1 MSVLGG
7 SYPDMA
13 RSFGTSI
20 KKAAIEGKLYSMA
33 KKYFARKMDY
43 LLGRGYR
50 YRWTKKMKVDPKQIM
65 FISFQGDYTCNP
77 KYIAEEL
84 RKRNKGYKIVWSAR
98 EESLYNESFPPE
110 FKLIT
115 QYSMDFYRELGRS
128 KMVVSNSV
136 EFQKKMSAKKKE
148 QIWMET
154 WHGSLGIKRFDAS
167 SNNGREWVAAAK
179 RVGKLSDYIISN
191 STFENDV
198 YRGTFWPT
206 TTILEYG
213 HPRNDI
219 LFNRT
224 DALRTEMLNKVIPA
238 KHRRDNGEKDP
249 FKYVLYAPTFRD
261 SHSLTP
267 YAVDYDRLCAALS
280 ERFGGKWKVIIRLH
294 PTVRNSVK
302 KPKYG
307 GNVIDL
313 SEYPDIQEIML
324 VADAA
329 ITDYSSWIY
338 DYILTGKPGFIFATD
353 IKSYDQ
359 ERGFYF
365 PLSST
370 PFPIAKNNEELENN
384 ILQFDE
390 ARYQTEVEAFL
401 KDKGCFEN
409 GDAAKRTADLIE
421 TIMG

>member
-1 MSVLGG
+1 MAKSLGE
-7 SYPDMA
+7 
-13 RSFGTSI
+13 SI
-20 KKAAIEGKLYSMA
+20 KKAAIEGKLCTM
-33 KKYFARKMDY
+33 ARKFLTRKLDY
-43 LLGRGYR
+43 ALGKRYR

-110 FKLIT
+110 FKLVT

-136 EFQKKMSAKKKE
+136 EFQKKMSAKKKD

-198 YRGTFWPT
+198 YRGTFWPK

-224 DALRTEMLNKVIPA
+224 DALRTEMLKKVILSPLTIA
-238 KHRRDNGEKDP
+238 MRHIFVSQTNDDTLATFSKQISNMLSKVSKVDLDRILGIGLIRKNSKTLYVVLLDLVRPLDNRAELSSTIRKADNS
-249 FKYVLYAPTFRD
+249 VLLRNNTN
-261 SHSLTP
+261 L
-267 YAVDYDRLCAALS
+267 DRLDVLNVVS
-280 ERFGGKWKVIIRLH
+280 I
-294 PTVRNSVK
+294 
-302 KPKYG
+302 
-307 GNVIDL
+307 NVIDGVF
-313 SEYPDIQEIML
+313 SNVVIAVHQNE
-324 VADAA
+324 
-329 ITDYSSWIY
+329 
-338 DYILTGKPGFIFATD
+338 LTSIRRN
-353 IKSYDQ
+353 
-359 ERGFYF
+359 RGHSVS
-365 PLSST
+365 LCRC
-370 PFPIAKNNEELENN
+370 L
-384 ILQFDE
+384 
-390 ARYQTEVEAFL
+390 
-401 KDKGCFEN
+401 C
-409 GDAAKRTADLIE
+409 
-421 TIMG
+421 